1 MLAFFISLSKTSLRR
16 EKCNQRINLFQL
28 VLLGVTCFV
37 PSPIF
42 AETPHQTI
50 DLNADR
56 LMTEGQWLKA
66 ASIYQDLA
74 LSHPQNE
81 GIYLAKAGHAYH
93 LSGDLIT
100 ALHLLEQ
107 SLKISPDRLETVLA
121 IAQIQKE
128 RGDYQSALAMLMS
141 YSQAH
146 PDNMELRAMAV
157 RTISQHFQNQVD
169 IAHSRIQKDPKDTDA
184 YALMSRT
191 LVLAGENSAAIGILT
206 EGVIENPDSVD
217 LWIQIGALEV
227 GAGRDNEAISAYQ
240 EAIRLEHDN
249 GLARNNLAFLLV
261 TTKNPV
267 LRDPILAL
275 IHAQQALEF
284 EPENPAFLDTLAE
297 IFNETGHHHRAV
309 RTIKRAIDIAP
320 NEPLYRRQLVRF
332 QKAYN
337 RAEKQKMPYPV
348 QAENK

>member
-1 MLAFFISLSKTSLRR
+1 MPIT
-16 EKCNQRINLFQL
+16 L
-28 VLLGVTCFV
+28 VVTL
-37 PSPIF
+37 
-42 AETPHQTI
+42 T
-50 DLNADR
+50 
-56 LMTEGQWLKA
+56 
-66 ASIYQDLA
+66 
-74 LSHPQNE
+74 
-81 GIYLAKAGHAYH
+81 
-93 LSGDLIT
+93 T

-128 RGDYQSALAMLMS
+128 RGDYQSALAILMS

-169 IAHSRIQKDPKDTDA
+169 IAHSRIQKNPKDTDA

-206 EGVIENPDSVD
+206 EGVIENPNSVD

-284 EPENPAFLDTLAE
+284 EPENPAFWIHWLRFLMKLD
-297 IFNETGHHHRAV
+297 IIIV
-309 RTIKRAIDIAP
+309 P
-320 NEPLYRRQLVRF
+320 
-332 QKAYN
+332 
-337 RAEKQKMPYPV
+337 
-348 QAENK
+348 

>member
-1 MLAFFISLSKTSLRR
+1 
-16 EKCNQRINLFQL
+16 
-28 VLLGVTCFV
+28 
-37 PSPIF
+37 
-42 AETPHQTI
+42 
-50 DLNADR
+50 
-56 LMTEGQWLKA
+56 MTEGNGSTIRYSKVGPKP
-66 ASIYQDLA
+66 S
-74 LSHPQNE
+74 PQNE

-146 PDNMELRAMAV
+146 PDNMELRAMVV
-157 RTISQHFQNQVD
+157 RTISQHFQNKRYCRRV
-169 IAHSRIQKDPKDTDA
+169 QKPKDA
-184 YALMSRT
+184 GRYALMSRT

-206 EGVIENPDSVD
+206 EGVIENPNSVD

-227 GAGRDNEAISAYQ
+227 GAGHDNEAYFGYQ

-249 GLARNNLAFLLV
+249 GLARNNLAVFV
-261 TTKNPV
+261 TTKKPV

-275 IHAQQALEF
+275 IHAQQALSSNRKTLHSWILLLRF
-284 EPENPAFLDTLAE
+284 STKLD
-297 IFNETGHHHRAV
+297 IIIV
-309 RTIKRAIDIAP
+309 P
-320 NEPLYRRQLVRF
+320 
-332 QKAYN
+332 
-337 RAEKQKMPYPV
+337 
-348 QAENK
+348 